1 MVDDHALI
9 RTKVDRERFAFAS
22 QLAILQSC
30 PEVITRLLRKGGP
43 VLLAAKVLVL
53 SRLLHK
59 KLSDPQHAHGYL
71 DTLRGRLG
79 NLRRK
84 LLAKINQRLRNSQ
97 LTREGLLDAMCAYS
111 LATSSSAADVLRH
124 FHHMRL
130 EVITVRT
137 EGSGRSQSDTLDALR
152 CWVTTLHETQALFPR
167 HLANALGRLKSTS
180 IFNDPTLR
188 SIDEFDFEIHEKW
201 IGDDVKYFT
210 PYIVHD
216 NLQSTSATSQLA
228 AWASKA
234 FQGFIQNVHIL
245 LESSTDPESIASL
258 RKECLGLLI
267 SERSRVLGVS
277 KTETLNSLKEPF
289 LARFL
294 RLIELRCGS
303 LSDVSSTIERVL
315 KDRESA
321 SSEPSQSLW
330 KGSVAHTNLQAGA
343 KAYVEALN
351 DSAYGANKAVRA
363 VMVSYR
369 KWHASIDELEA
380 IINRLRDTRW
390 MDDVYDIDDEDDMGG
405 SIQAMLG
412 ENDPKAMSAGLSQS
426 LTGCFADLEGS
437 MVRLLESLGSDD
449 NPGSKAAVLTR
460 ILRELRQDLPKA
472 CTAFDIGR
480 TMLSDLHLALARC
493 VEHSPTTEYK
503 SATMKALTL
512 SKVPGRALWDGSPE
526 LPVLPSSWT
535 VKLIRSRHQVMAA
548 MGSDLWSPPAVQT
561 LRMIIRTS
569 LAAELSTQSTA
580 PPRVNGHHGDGV
592 DILRADGL
600 ATQEEDTNEGVANG
614 SDGSTAP
621 GTDSKIQLLFDLSY
635 IDAITSKNEGSGVGD
650 AFEGCIARVEQD
662 SPLGG
667 AEIKRVKANAAEYW
681 KRTSLLFALLA

>member
-30 PEVITRLLRKGGP
+30 PGVITRLLRKGGP

-59 KLSDPQHAHGYL
+59 KLSDHQHAHGYL

-97 LTREGLLDAMCAYS
+97 LARDGLLDAMCAYS
-111 LATSSSAADVLRH
+111 LATSSSAADVIRH
-124 FHHMRL
+124 FHYMRL
-130 EVITVRT
+130 EVITVQT
-137 EGSGRSQSDTLDALR
+137 EGSGRSQSDILEALR

-167 HLANALGRLKSTS
+167 QLANALGRLKSTS

-188 SIDEFDFEIHEKW
+188 SIDEYDFEIHEKW

-216 NLQSTSATSQLA
+216 NLQSTSMTSQLA

-234 FQGFIQNVHIL
+234 FQGFIQSVHIL

-277 KTETLNSLKEPF
+277 KTETLNSLREPF

-294 RLIELRCGS
+294 RLVELRCGF
-303 LSDVSSTIERVL
+303 LSNVSSTIESVL
-315 KDRESA
+315 NDRESA

-330 KGSVAHTNLQAGA
+330 KGSKAYANVQDGA

-351 DSAYGANKAVRA
+351 DSVYGANKAVRA

-369 KWHASIDELEA
+369 KWHASIDELDA
-380 IINRLRDTRW
+380 IINRLRDAKW
-390 MDDVYDIDDEDDMGG
+390 MDDVYDIDDEDDTAG

-426 LTGCFADLEGS
+426 LTGCFAELEGS
-437 MVRLLESLGSDD
+437 MGRCSKSLGSDD
-449 NPGSKAAVLTR
+449 NPSSNAAVLLR
-460 ILRELRQDLPKA
+460 ILREIRQDLPKA

-480 TMLSDLHLALARC
+480 TMLSDLHRALARC
-493 VEHSPTTEYK
+493 VEQSPTTEYK
-503 SATMKALTL
+503 SAMVKALTL

-561 LRMIIRTS
+561 LRVIVRAS
-569 LAAELSTQSTA
+569 LAAELSAQSTA
-580 PPRVNGHHGDGV
+580 PSRVNGHNDDEAVRPG
-592 DILRADGL
+592 ADGL
-600 ATQEEDTNEGVANG
+600 ATQDEDTNEGVASG

-621 GTDSKIQLLFDLSY
+621 GTDSTIQLLFDLSY

-650 AFEGCIARVEQD
+650 AFEGYIRQIEQD
-662 SPLGG
+662 SKLGG
-667 AEIKRVKANAAEYW
+667 SEIKRVQANAAEYW